1 MRREY
6 PEIELTPEQEAEAAD
21 IEDILAAKAQV
32 EVRYMA
38 RLMASKPNRELLGA
52 TEFQLRDAV
61 HRLGADGIDAALAV
75 KKKRVIKA
83 QAASVPNASKTPSS
97 NDTEVS
103 PS

>member
-1 MRREY
+1 MKREY

-21 IEDILAAKAQV
+21 IEDILAAKARV

-75 KKKRVIKA
+75 KKKRVTKA
-83 QAASVPNASKTPSS
+83 PVASVPTASETPSS
-97 NDTEVS
+97 NDTGRS

>member
-1 MRREY
+1 MKREY
-6 PEIELTPEQEAEAAD
+6 PEIELTAEQEAEAAY

-61 HRLGADGIDAALAV
+61 HRLGADGIDAALAA
-75 KKKRVIKA
+75 KKKRGTKG
-83 QAASVPNASKTPSS
+83 QAASVPNAGTTPSS
-97 NDTEVS
+97 NATEAS